1 MTPMTRRV
9 LEDDDAFDEHG
20 LLKDGHRF
28 TVPMMACDSVQ
39 RERDAGHGNV
49 AIRHSGDGARPGF
62 ITLADTSMYD
72 AAELA
77 RAEAIR
83 DMCDAWRQPSEKAKP
98 SQSSDD
104 DDYYPKIDDV
114 RRPVLDAAEAE
125 RIRIEARD
133 AYIRELENA
142 WRR

>member
-1 MTPMTRRV
+1 
-9 LEDDDAFDEHG
+9 
-20 LLKDGHRF
+20 
-28 TVPMMACDSVQ
+28 
-39 RERDAGHGNV
+39 
-49 AIRHSGDGARPGF
+49 
-62 ITLADTSMYD
+62 MYD